1 MRLIEKI
8 SLKVWLQNNPRN
20 KRKKQASFISFV
32 ILFFSQRGIDKIQA
46 VSPAMMAIEC
56 PDLVGSRRAKNRKTE
71 ILARINTK
79 FLYIFLSCN
88 IKFNWLISRSMVV
101 SKWPHCCSY
110 SSRTWLNIDCNFIS
124 NNCRISCPCWVH
136 ILWICC
142 EIYRQIKILL

>member
-56 PDLVGSRRAKNRKTE
+56 PDLVGRRRAKNRKTE

-88 IKFNWLISRSMVV
+88 IKFIFFN
-101 SKWPHCCSY
+101 P
-110 SSRTWLNIDCNFIS
+110 
-124 NNCRISCPCWVH
+124 
-136 ILWICC
+136 
-142 EIYRQIKILL
+142 